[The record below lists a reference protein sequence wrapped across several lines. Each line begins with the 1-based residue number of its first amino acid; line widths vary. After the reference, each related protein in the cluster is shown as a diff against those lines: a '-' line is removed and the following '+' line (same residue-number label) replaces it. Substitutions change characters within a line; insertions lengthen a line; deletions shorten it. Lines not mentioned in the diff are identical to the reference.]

1 MTTDTVL
8 DAGSVVVRIRAEDA
22 PRVKEALTAAR
33 AIVMAV
39 RDAGSCPGTLTPL
52 VEALS
57 LALGDGPLWGPE
69 PVDTE
74 APRNPG

>member
-8 DAGSVVVRIRAEDA
+8 DPGPCPCDKCAYARVDAVARAVVR
-22 PRVKEALTAAR
+22 
-33 AIVMAV
+33 AV
-39 RDAGSCPGTLTPL
+39 RDAGTCPGTLTPL

-57 LALGDGPLWGPE
+57 LALGDGPLWGPV

>member
-8 DAGSVVVRIRAEDA
+8 DAEPMVSVKAKDVAWNQRIF
-22 PRVKEALTAAR
+22 TAAR
-33 AIVMAV
+33 DLTRAV
-39 RDAGSCPGTLTPL
+39 RAAGTCPGTLTPL

-57 LALGDGPLWGPE
+57 LALGDGPLWGPA

-74 APRNPG
+74 APRQS

>member
-1 MTTDTVL
+1 MTTDTLL
-8 DAGSVVVRIRAEDA
+8 DAGPVVVRIRVEEL

-33 AIVMAV
+33 AIVLAV
-39 RDAGSCPGTLTPL
+39 RDAGTCPGPLTPL

-57 LALGDGPLWGPE
+57 LALGDGPLWGPA

-74 APRNPG
+74 APRQS